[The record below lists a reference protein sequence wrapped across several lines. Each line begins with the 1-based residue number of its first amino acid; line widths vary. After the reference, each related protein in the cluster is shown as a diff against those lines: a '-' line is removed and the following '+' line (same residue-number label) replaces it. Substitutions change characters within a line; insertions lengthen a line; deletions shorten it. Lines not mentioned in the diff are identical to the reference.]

1 MGTGL
6 AGRIEGIH
14 LQHIRP
20 IQNCLVL
27 QLPKEFRPAYIRDCL
42 GKTMIFHHIL
52 DVQVLNGNGLILP
65 DQCRRCFVQEI
76 SSDIRNPFMHTGDT
90 DAGFGSVRRFRHFPG
105 KPPLFTGKLPGQM
118 AQNPWVVYGVSVA
131 VGVELL
137 QSYIY
142 ANHTSG
148 IPTQQGIH
156 AHFHAKGDIVFPR
169 CGTGYGGIQNLAAK
183 TSGKLGFH
191 FPNFRKLD
199 FVSNDTDSF
208 GLVPRAVGLATDM
221 LGFETGIVRPFLEE
235 ILDAFL
241 RS

>member
-1 MGTGL
+1 L
-6 AGRIEGIH
+6 
-14 LQHIRP
+14 
-20 IQNCLVL
+20 
-27 QLPKEFRPAYIRDCL
+27 
-42 GKTMIFHHIL
+42 
-52 DVQVLNGNGLILP
+52 
-65 DQCRRCFVQEI
+65 
-76 SSDIRNPFMHTGDT
+76 
-90 DAGFGSVRRFRHFPG
+90 
-105 KPPLFTGKLPGQM
+105 
-118 AQNPWVVYGVSVA
+118 VVYGVSVA

-235 ILDAFL
+235 ILVGPFEVLQGFL
-241 RS
+241 QRHAVRLVQPHIFLPALQFRQQGTGLGICDRCPVFCPLVTTQGKKMVVHESATA